1 LGFPIS
7 NHTKLRNQGEEGR
20 EGGREEGGQG
30 AGGGKV
36 SKLKREGRVGCGRK

>member
-20 EGGREEGGQG
+20 EGGRGQG